1 MAEEISQLKFYSRG
15 IVTAE
20 KPPLESQIMV
30 IPIEFRFM
38 SATRV
43 EQIDVEDRITHKVG
57 RGEDVVV
64 VNTSNSIPARWLK
77 FNSNRITPPDV
88 MPDDE
93 VLIWRMGDTDIFY
106 WQDMNIANVK
116 RTEDVTWA
124 FAADPNEKMK
134 DDLSNAYHITMSTK
148 NKHFTFQTSKANG
161 EPFAYTFQVDTESGN
176 AQLTD
181 DVGNAFYVDSKNTVV
196 GMQNCNGTYFKLDKN
211 IMYGNAPDAMI
222 FTAKNKVSFKTKE
235 FIINCETYMCKAS
248 TSYTVETGTYTVTC
262 KNATIKGDKITFNA
276 PTTIAT
282 ALFKCATISVGGGGS
297 SSGPAAS
304 IVGDMDMKGSLTV
317 SKTLTAKK
325 IVTDD
330 LQAAKGN
337 INSFSHGGGKCC

>member
-1 MAEEISQLKFYSRG
+1 MEEISQLKFYSRG
-15 IVTAE
+15 IVTSE
-20 KPPLESQIMV
+20 KARHKDQIMV
-30 IPIEFRFM
+30 IPIEFRFI

-43 EQIDVEDRITHKVG
+43 EHIETEERIVHKVG

-64 VNTSNSIPARWLK
+64 VNPTNSVPARWLK
-77 FNSNRITPPDV
+77 LNSNRITAPDV
-88 MPDDE
+88 MPDEE

-124 FAADPNEKMK
+124 FAADPNNKMK

-148 NKHFTFQTSKANG
+148 DKHFTFQTSKANG
-161 EPFAYTFQVDTESGN
+161 EPFSYTFQVNTEDGQ
-176 AQLTD
+176 AQLSD
-181 DVGNAFYVDSKNTVV
+181 DVGNAFYIDSKNTVV

-222 FTAKNKVSFKTKE
+222 FTAKNKISFSTKE
-235 FIINCETYMCKAS
+235 FIINCKTYFCDATS
-248 TSYTVETGTYTVTC
+248 SYTVKTGTYSVTC
-262 KNATIKGDKITFNA
+262 KGATIKGDKITFNA

-282 ALFKCATISVGGGGS
+282 ALFKCASLSVGGGGS
-297 SSGPAAS
+297 SSGPAAKV
-304 IVGDMDMKGSLTV
+304 IGDMLMEGSLEVT
-317 SKTLTAKK
+317 KTLTAAK

-330 LQAAKGN
+330 LQAKKGN
-337 INSFSHGGGKCC
+337 IDSFTHGGGKCC